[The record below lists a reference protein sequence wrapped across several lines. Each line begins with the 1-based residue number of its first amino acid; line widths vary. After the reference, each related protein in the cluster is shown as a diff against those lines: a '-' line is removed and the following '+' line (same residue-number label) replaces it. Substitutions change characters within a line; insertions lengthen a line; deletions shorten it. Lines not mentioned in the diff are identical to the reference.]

1 MKNIERWAKKLC
13 ALAAESEHC
22 LAGPCD
28 LANCSECEL
37 NHVCTDPEKL
47 YAYMMEE
54 AEKGAAEREKEGR
67 MV

>member
-13 ALAAESEHC
+13 VLAAESEYC
-22 LAGPCD
+22 LAGPYD

-37 NHVCTDPEKL
+37 SHICTDSEKL

-54 AEKGAAEREKEGR
+54 EKHD
-67 MV
+67 

>member
-13 ALAAESEHC
+13 VLAAESEYC
-22 LAGPCD
+22 LAGPYD

-37 NHVCTDPEKL
+37 NHICTDSEEL

-54 AEKGAAEREKEGR
+54 EKND
-67 MV
+67 

>member
-13 ALAAESEHC
+13 ALAAESEYC
-22 LAGPCD
+22 LAGPYD

-37 NHVCTDPEKL
+37 NYVRTDPEKL

-54 AEKGAAEREKEGR
+54 KKND
-67 MV
+67 